1 MDENNQIE
9 SNNFDID
16 PIEMDG
22 FDFEPDIDKRYI
34 KPKKIKPIKD
44 RFIVFSNAQKM
55 AAELTTEKNVRYFC
69 VVSGNF
75 IFGDIIEAFI
85 IKHKLKVKH
94 LIISTLSMSENNID
108 SLGNLIEWKI
118 LKKLDLIVSDY
129 FYSHEKYQLIPYI
142 YTELDNKD
150 CDFQLSVCRSHTKI
164 TLLETECGKYFV
176 FHGSANLRSSDNIEQ
191 FCIEENED
199 LFYFNKQ
206 WHEVLINEYKTIN
219 KHNKVIGGKK
229 LWQKVH
235 QAVKVGGKNKP
246 LVVQTLKKDVKRKSS
261 NQQDLRSD
269 NPEREVK
276 F

>member
-85 IKHKLKVKH
+85 MKHKLKVKH

-219 KHNKVIGGKK
+219 KRNKVIGGHK
-229 LWQKVH
+229 LWQAVQ
-235 QAVKVGGKNKP
+235 QAVGVEVKVKANHQQNKG
-246 LVVQTLKKDVKRKSS
+246 VKRGSI